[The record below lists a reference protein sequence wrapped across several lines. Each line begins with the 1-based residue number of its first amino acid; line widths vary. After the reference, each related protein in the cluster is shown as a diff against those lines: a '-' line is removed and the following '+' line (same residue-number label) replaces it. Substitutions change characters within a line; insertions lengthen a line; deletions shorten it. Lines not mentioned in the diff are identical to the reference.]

1 MTEAKDMI
9 HDIFDKSGLRTEYG
23 CVIGKDDLASFFCG
37 SVIDPLDR
45 FEVDPHALVCF
56 EKNMGRTCKHR
67 HVLFDMDMVAERFDP
82 SFKRGAEMKA
92 HLVEKGSDRRKGK
105 RTFV

>member
-23 CVIGKDDLASFFCG
+23 CVIEKDDLASFFCG

-45 FEVDPHALVCF
+45 FE
-56 EKNMGRTCKHR
+56 
-67 HVLFDMDMVAERFDP
+67 
-82 SFKRGAEMKA
+82 
-92 HLVEKGSDRRKGK
+92 GK
-105 RTFV
+105 REKEPRVFSL